1 MHKDVRQILLKWF
14 KKDDAVILDTKLS
27 DLPLDSM
34 DFVELLFD
42 LEEKFNVY
50 IEASDMDMSQTLS
63 TFIDSVIQEQ
73 ENNTNNTIHSNSS
86 IENQKDID
94 SNTSLDDTNN
104 S

>member
-14 KKDDAVILDTKLS
+14 NKDDAVILDTKLS

-73 ENNTNNTIHSNSS
+73 KNNTNKTIHSNSS

>member
-14 KKDDAVILDTKLS
+14 NKDDAVILDTKLS

-73 ENNTNNTIHSNSS
+73 KNNTNNTIHSNSS